1 MSQKNILGIF
11 SSIVLLLVLAVS
23 VAEDKFKAFNF
34 ASSSPSVADM
44 GLTKAIAKVSNTEEK
59 IAFANNQFSFELFD
73 HVFNPHQQRN
83 VFISPTSIA
92 IALTMTY
99 NGAKGETQSDMASAL
114 NLKDLS
120 LKDIN
125 TSYQKLQQKWQKAD
139 SPVQLSIANS
149 LWAKE
154 GVPFK
159 HQFLKNNRQY
169 YAAQITNLNFSN
181 PGAKNII
188 NSWIKE
194 ATQGKIERFVND
206 ITPEDILL
214 LINAIYFKGN
224 WAKQFDRNLTTV
236 ESFQISEHFSKPHPL
251 MSQTGKYRYL
261 ENDRFQAVSLPYEEN
276 QLSMY
281 IFLPNERSDLA
292 TFADEL
298 TFENWQQWNEQFR
311 LTEGAIKIPRFQLE
325 YEVLL
330 NQALTDLGMGIIF
343 EDNQADFSAMTS
355 QSVLI
360 DRLKHKTFIEVNEE
374 GGEVATT
381 TTIGIT
387 TTSLNRVQPF
397 EMIVNRP
404 FFFVINDNQTS
415 TILFM
420 GSVVDPK

>member
-1 MSQKNILGIF
+1 MSHKNILGIF
-11 SSIVLLLVLAVS
+11 SSVVLLLGLAVS
-23 VAEDKFKAFNF
+23 VVEDKFRVFNF

-44 GLTKAIAKVSNTEEK
+44 GLTKAVAKVSNTEEK
-59 IAFANNQFSFELFD
+59 IAFANNQFSFELFNR
-73 HVFNPHQQRN
+73 VFNPHQQRN

-99 NGAKGETQSDMASAL
+99 NGANGATQSDMASAL
-114 NLKDLS
+114 NLNDLS
-120 LKDIN
+120 LEDIN
-125 TSYQKLQQKWQKAD
+125 VNYQKLQQKWQKAD
-139 SPVQLSIANS
+139 SQVQLSIANS

-159 HQFLKNNRQY
+159 HKFLKSNREY

-194 ATQGKIERFVND
+194 ATQGKIERVVNN
-206 ITPEDILL
+206 ITPEDVLL

-224 WAKQFDRNLTTV
+224 WANQFDQNLTTA
-236 ESFQISEHFSKPHPL
+236 ESFHISDNFSKPHPL
-251 MSQTGKYRYL
+251 MSQTGKYRYF
-261 ENDRFQAVSLPYEEN
+261 ENDQFQAVSLPYEDN

-281 IFLPNERSDLA
+281 VFLPNERSDLT
-292 TFADEL
+292 TFSHEL
-298 TFENWQQWNEQFR
+298 TFENWQKWSEQFR
-311 LTEGAIKIPRFQLE
+311 LQEGAIKLPKFQLE

-360 DRLKHKTFIEVNEE
+360 DRIKHKTFIEVNEE
-374 GGEVATT
+374 GTEVAGTT
-381 TTIGIT
+381 SIGLT
-387 TTSLNRVQPF
+387 PTSLNMAQPF

-420 GSVVDPK
+420 GSVVEPK

>member
-59 IAFANNQFSFELFD
+59 IAFANNQFSFELFN

-194 ATQGKIERFVND
+194 ATQGKIEQFVND

-251 MSQTGKYRYL
+251 MSQTGKYRY
-261 ENDRFQAVSLPYEEN
+261 
-276 QLSMY
+276 
-281 IFLPNERSDLA
+281 
-292 TFADEL
+292 
-298 TFENWQQWNEQFR
+298 
-311 LTEGAIKIPRFQLE
+311 
-325 YEVLL
+325 
-330 NQALTDLGMGIIF
+330 
-343 EDNQADFSAMTS
+343 
-355 QSVLI
+355 
-360 DRLKHKTFIEVNEE
+360 
-374 GGEVATT
+374 
-381 TTIGIT
+381 
-387 TTSLNRVQPF
+387 
-397 EMIVNRP
+397 
-404 FFFVINDNQTS
+404 
-415 TILFM
+415 
-420 GSVVDPK
+420 

>member
-1 MSQKNILGIF
+1 
-11 SSIVLLLVLAVS
+11 
-23 VAEDKFKAFNF
+23 
-34 ASSSPSVADM
+34 
-44 GLTKAIAKVSNTEEK
+44 
-59 IAFANNQFSFELFD
+59 
-73 HVFNPHQQRN
+73 
-83 VFISPTSIA
+83 
-92 IALTMTY
+92 
-99 NGAKGETQSDMASAL
+99 
-114 NLKDLS
+114 
-120 LKDIN
+120 
-125 TSYQKLQQKWQKAD
+125 
-139 SPVQLSIANS
+139 
-149 LWAKE
+149 
-154 GVPFK
+154 
-159 HQFLKNNRQY
+159 
-169 YAAQITNLNFSN
+169 
-181 PGAKNII
+181 
-188 NSWIKE
+188 
-194 ATQGKIERFVND
+194 
-206 ITPEDILL
+206 
-214 LINAIYFKGN
+214 YFKGN

-261 ENDRFQAVSLPYEEN
+261 ENDRFQALSLSYEEN